1 MKVLLLTGLGAL
13 FFAYYWDDNFNPAS
27 LQGARVLLTGA
38 SAGVGE
44 ELAYHYA
51 RLGSHLVLTA
61 HTEALLQKVEGGPL
75 GWRGPRA
82 ALALQV
88 VGNCRKL
95 GAPKVFYIAADMASP
110 EVPGRVVQFALD
122 KLGGLD
128 YLVLNHLGS
137 APAGTRARSAQAT
150 RWLLQAPPP
159 GSRPRPRPFPAWVPP
174 PSVTRSRHLQ
184 VNFLSYVQLTSLAL
198 PSLTD
203 SRGSLVVV
211 SSLLGRV
218 PTSFS
223 SPYSAAKF
231 ALDGFFGSLRRELD
245 VQDVNVAITMCVLG
259 LRDRAEAAEGG
270 RHEGQGGP
278 GAQGGPGGDPRRR
291 HARLGRLLPLA
302 FPPALPAPG
311 VAAAP
316 QGLVHPPG
324 AQRHRR
330 PRCCLSSWG
339 LPLHPPGERPS
350 IHPARR
356 SRHLREGGHGP
367 RQSSRQRRK
376 TERNFQRLET
386 VTTL

>member
-1 MKVLLLTGLGAL
+1 MTTSTQ
-13 FFAYYWDDNFNPAS
+13 PP
-27 LQGARVLLTGA
+27 
-38 SAGVGE
+38 
-44 ELAYHYA
+44 
-51 RLGSHLVLTA
+51 
-61 HTEALLQKVEGGPL
+61 GGPCAADWSQRRRRRGAGL
-75 GWRGPRA
+75 PLRTPGLPPRAHCPHRGPPA
-82 ALALQV
+82 EGPAFSALSPPSARDPALPSVTPPQSS
-88 VGNCRKL
+88 GP
-95 GAPKVFYIAADMASP
+95 APRP
-110 EVPGRVVQFALD
+110 
-122 KLGGLD
+122 
-128 YLVLNHLGS
+128 GS
-137 APAGTRARSAQAT
+137 APR
-150 RWLLQAPPP
+150 LQAPPP
-159 GSRPRPRPFPAWVPP
+159 PLSGLGSSSVGDSQSPPAGELPELRAADFAGAAQPDRQQGLPGGGVLAARPRAHVLLQPLFGRQVRAGRLLRLPAAGAGRAGRERGHHHVRPGPPGPR
-174 PSVTRSRHLQ
+174 
-184 VNFLSYVQLTSLAL
+184 
-198 PSLTD
+198 
-203 SRGSLVVV
+203 RGR
-211 SSLLGRV
+211 G
-218 PTSFS
+218 
-223 SPYSAAKF
+223 
-231 ALDGFFGSLRRELD
+231 GS
-245 VQDVNVAITMCVLG
+245 Q
-259 LRDRAEAAEGG
+259 G

-386 VTTL
+386 VTTLGV

>member
-61 HTEALLQKVEGGPL
+61 HTEALLQKV
-75 GWRGPRA
+75 
-82 ALALQV
+82 

-122 KLGGLD
+122 KLGELPELRAADFAGAAQPDRQQGLPGGG
-128 YLVLNHLGS
+128 VL
-137 APAGTRARSAQAT
+137 AARPRAHV
-150 RWLLQAPPP
+150 LLQPLFGRQVRAGRLLRLPAAGAGRAGRERGHHHVRPGPP
-159 GSRPRPRPFPAWVPP
+159 GPR
-174 PSVTRSRHLQ
+174 
-184 VNFLSYVQLTSLAL
+184 
-198 PSLTD
+198 
-203 SRGSLVVV
+203 RGR
-211 SSLLGRV
+211 G
-218 PTSFS
+218 
-223 SPYSAAKF
+223 
-231 ALDGFFGSLRRELD
+231 GS
-245 VQDVNVAITMCVLG
+245 Q
-259 LRDRAEAAEGG
+259 G

-386 VTTL
+386 VTTLGV

>member
-1 MKVLLLTGLGAL
+1 MTTSTQPPGGPCAADWSQRRRRRGAGLPLRTPGLPPRAHCPHRGPPAEGGRELPEAGRSQGFLHRCGHGLPRGELPELRAADFAGAAQPDRQQGLPGGGVLAARPRAHVLLQPLFGRQVRAGRLLRLPAAGA
-13 FFAYYWDDNFNPAS
+13 
-27 LQGARVLLTGA
+27 GR
-38 SAGVGE
+38 AGRERGHHHV
-44 ELAYHYA
+44 
-51 RLGSHLVLTA
+51 RP
-61 HTEALLQKVEGGPL
+61 GPP
-75 GWRGPRA
+75 GPR
-82 ALALQV
+82 
-88 VGNCRKL
+88 R
-95 GAPKVFYIAADMASP
+95 
-110 EVPGRVVQFALD
+110 GR
-122 KLGGLD
+122 GG
-128 YLVLNHLGS
+128 S
-137 APAGTRARSAQAT
+137 Q
-150 RWLLQAPPP
+150 
-159 GSRPRPRPFPAWVPP
+159 
-174 PSVTRSRHLQ
+174 
-184 VNFLSYVQLTSLAL
+184 
-198 PSLTD
+198 
-203 SRGSLVVV
+203 
-211 SSLLGRV
+211 
-218 PTSFS
+218 
-223 SPYSAAKF
+223 
-231 ALDGFFGSLRRELD
+231 
-245 VQDVNVAITMCVLG
+245 
-259 LRDRAEAAEGG
+259 G

-386 VTTL
+386 VTTLGV

>member
-1 MKVLLLTGLGAL
+1 MTTSTQPPGGPCAADWSQRRRRRGAGLPLRTPGLPPRAHCPHRGPPAEGGRELPEAGRSQGFLHRCGHGLPRGARARGAVCAGQAGRAGLPRAEPPRLRPGRHAGPERPSHTLALAGELPELRAADFAGAAQPDRQQGLPGGGVLAARPRAHVLLQPLFGRQVRAGRLLRLPAAGA
-13 FFAYYWDDNFNPAS
+13 
-27 LQGARVLLTGA
+27 GR
-38 SAGVGE
+38 AGRERGHHHV
-44 ELAYHYA
+44 
-51 RLGSHLVLTA
+51 RP
-61 HTEALLQKVEGGPL
+61 GPP
-75 GWRGPRA
+75 GPR
-82 ALALQV
+82 
-88 VGNCRKL
+88 R
-95 GAPKVFYIAADMASP
+95 
-110 EVPGRVVQFALD
+110 GR
-122 KLGGLD
+122 GG
-128 YLVLNHLGS
+128 S
-137 APAGTRARSAQAT
+137 Q
-150 RWLLQAPPP
+150 
-159 GSRPRPRPFPAWVPP
+159 
-174 PSVTRSRHLQ
+174 
-184 VNFLSYVQLTSLAL
+184 
-198 PSLTD
+198 
-203 SRGSLVVV
+203 
-211 SSLLGRV
+211 
-218 PTSFS
+218 
-223 SPYSAAKF
+223 
-231 ALDGFFGSLRRELD
+231 
-245 VQDVNVAITMCVLG
+245 
-259 LRDRAEAAEGG
+259 G

-386 VTTL
+386 VTTLGV